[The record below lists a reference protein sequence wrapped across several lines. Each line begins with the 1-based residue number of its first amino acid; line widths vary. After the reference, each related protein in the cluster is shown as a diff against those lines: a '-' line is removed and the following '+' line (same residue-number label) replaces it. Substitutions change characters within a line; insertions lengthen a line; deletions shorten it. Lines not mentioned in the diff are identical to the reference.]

1 MGDRVR
7 YVFVEG
13 GADGVADPGEEP
25 AKEVAVGHYLTK
37 VFKGALGPILDHAF
51 GPGASAAMFVRPRKR
66 PREGPRDGPPL
77 PSLGGLRDEGGVG
90 GVGVGVGADVDV
102 GGMGGVGGAKRR
114 RRR

>member
-13 GADGVADPGEEP
+13 GDGVADPEEEP
-25 AKEVAVGHYLTK
+25 TKEVAVAHYLTK

-51 GPGASAAMFVRPRKR
+51 GPGASAALFVRPRKR

-90 GVGVGVGADVDV
+90 GVGVGVDVD
-102 GGMGGVGGAKRR
+102 GMGGVGGAKRR

>member
-1 MGDRVR
+1 MLGFAAVS
-7 YVFVEG
+7 
-13 GADGVADPGEEP
+13 GALL
-25 AKEVAVGHYLTK
+25 EVAVGHYLTK

-51 GPGASAAMFVRPRKR
+51 GPGASAALFVRPRKR

-90 GVGVGVGADVDV
+90 GVDVGVDVGGM